1 MQYKFVFAYLRLS
14 NDDTDKEDVSNSIK
28 NQKLLIEYF
37 VRNHDELKGAE
48 IIFFVDDGY
57 SGTNFNRPDFRRMME
72 RIKHSPQSTCIVVKD
87 LSRFGRDTIT
97 TQNYIEKVFPFLQV
111 RFIAINDYY
120 DSSTSLIN
128 NKDTEIKFKNL
139 INGIYPEICSKNIKQ
154 VIRKLGEKGLYWGV
168 MPPYGYLISD
178 DENRTLV
185 LDKETAPIVRYIF
198 DRRLEGVGYSEIAR
212 ELERKGIPCPY
223 DYLTSKG
230 YSCTGIQDIKKQ
242 WGREVIYSILTKP
255 IYMGVMENHKTETIT
270 PNGKSRRI
278 PRSERIYVEGTHEA
292 IVTKEEFERV
302 AAMIKHRPHT
312 LRRNN
317 REKYLFTGKV
327 RCGYCHRMMK
337 IRLDRKNIKMRCRS
351 LKIEDSKCFKGTYP
365 MDQLEVLILKM
376 IRQEA
381 AKASNALKQIKEMN
395 KTVDLSKLRRKK
407 GAYEGR
413 IKICRRQKMELYE
426 KFALGGLSKESYL
439 TKKQEIKQKEAGFKE
454 QADEIG
460 KKIAKAEAEKA
471 KENSP
476 GLKRFAKYTE
486 LEALSYEI
494 IQELVDTIYFY
505 DPEHIE
511 VVWNYQDDYLETADR
526 YAG

>member
-1 MQYKFVFAYLRLS
+1 MQYKYVFAYLRLS

-72 RIKHSPQSTCIVVKD
+72 QLRHSSESICIVVKD

-111 RFIAINDYY
+111 RFIAVNDYY
-120 DSSTSLIN
+120 DSNTGLIN

-154 VIRKLGEKGLYWGV
+154 VIRKLGEQGRYWGCI
-168 MPPYGYLISD
+168 PPYGYMISD
-178 DENRTLV
+178 DGNRTLV

-198 DRRLEGVGYSEIAR
+198 EKRIAGNGYSEIAR
-212 ELERKGIPCPY
+212 ELEKKGIPCPHN
-223 DYLTSKG
+223 YLTSKG
-230 YSCTGIQDIKKQ
+230 YSCTRKRDIIKQ
-242 WGREVIYSILTKP
+242 WNRPSVYKILTNP
-255 IYMGVMENHKTETIT
+255 VYLGIMENHKTETIT
-270 PNGKSRRI
+270 PNGKFRHI
-278 PRSERIYVEGTHEA
+278 PRNERIYVEGTHEA
-292 IVTKEEFERV
+292 IVTKEEFEQV
-302 AAMIKHRPHT
+302 SSMIKHRTWPIK
-312 LRRNN
+312 RN
-317 REKYLFTGKV
+317 REKYLFAGKV
-327 RCGYCHRMMK
+327 RCGYCHRTMT
-337 IRLDRKNIKMRCRS
+337 IRLKRKNIKMLCYS
-351 LKIEDSKCFKGTYP
+351 LKTESSKCFKESYP
-365 MDQLEVLILKM
+365 MDQLEILILKM

-381 AKASNALKQIKEMN
+381 ANASNALKRIKEMN
-395 KTVDLSKLRRKK
+395 KGVDLSKMRRKK

-413 IKICRRQKMELYE
+413 LKICRRQKMELYE
-426 KFALGGLSKESYL
+426 KFALETMSKESYL
-439 TKKQEIKQKEAGFKE
+439 FQKQEIKQKEDEFKE
-454 QADEIG
+454 QAAELG

-471 KENSP
+471 RENSP
-476 GLKRFAKYTE
+476 SLKRFAKYTE

-494 IQELVDTIYFY
+494 IQELIDTIYFY

-511 VVWNYQDDYLETADR
+511 VIWNYQDDYLETADES
-526 YAG
+526 AG